1 MSRREKLYHLHD
13 ILRQRRTPVSRQHLM
28 EELGCSQATL
38 YRLIA
43 ELRDVLGAPLEQD
56 PESRHYFYDRSLAGN
71 FELPGLWISPE
82 ELQALLTAR
91 QILSNVQ
98 PGLLQDELDQLQQ
111 RMSQL
116 IDAEGIDFSAHPER
130 VHIRHDAGRPVPG
143 RLFEDLLR
151 TLFAGRRVRI
161 RYHGRRRDA
170 VSEREISPQRL
181 TSYRDRWYLDAWC
194 HQAEGLRSFAVE
206 RITEIT
212 ALEDA
217 SERIDAEDL
226 HGHFDQAYGI
236 FSGPAEHTAEI
247 RFSAEA
253 ARWAPGG
260 TGIRSSRSRSS
271 PTVRS
276 GLPCRSVPAAN
287 WSWTFFATVPMPRYL
302 RRISFASDW
311 QPKSRECRRPT
322 RLPSRT
328 VQGNCHGSVI

>member
-13 ILRQRRTPVSRQHLM
+13 ILRQRRTPVSRHHLM

-56 PESRHYFYDRSLAGN
+56 PESRHYYYDRSLAGN

-116 IDAEGIDFSAHPER
+116 IDAEGIDFSANPER

-151 TLFAGRRVRI
+151 AVFAARRLRI

-170 VSEREISPQRL
+170 VSEREVSPQRL

-206 RITEIT
+206 RII
-212 ALEDA
+212 ALMLLDTA
-217 SERIDAEDL
+217 SERIGADEL
-226 HGHFDQAYGI
+226 HAHFDQAYGI

-253 ARWAPGG
+253 ARWAAEEHWHPEQHTAFEPDGRLKLSLPFG
-260 TGIRSSRSRSS
+260 SSRELVMDILRYGADAEVVS
-271 PTVRS
+271 PD
-276 GLPCRSVPAAN
+276 
-287 WSWTFFATVPMPRYL
+287 FL
-302 RRISFASDW
+302 RDRLVAEIERMHQAYVASA
-311 QPKSRECRRPT
+311 
-322 RLPSRT
+322 
-328 VQGNCHGSVI
+328 